1 MKRILVAL
9 MFCLSAA
16 GTQAQEIYNS
26 SGRAGKANFREN
38 AEKKGF
44 DANKLIFGG
53 GVGFG
58 MGTGIISFG
67 VSPIIGYRITDRFA
81 AGISLG
87 YQYYRVK
94 DFLPAFNRQTA
105 FYDYYNLNQSMFSGG
120 VWARYVVWDNIFLHS
135 EFEYNLTTYND
146 YPPNNLPGIGYEKTR
161 VSYGVPCLLLGGGYR
176 QPVGEHMSFV
186 IMALYDVLQDI
197 PSNQRTDNMGRKY
210 SISPYADRLEVRVGV
225 NIGF

>member
-9 MFCLSAA
+9 MFCLGAVGA
-16 GTQAQEIYNS
+16 QAQEIYNS

-87 YQYYRVK
+87 YSYFRIK
-94 DFLPAFNRQTA
+94 DGSPVINQVTNRLEVYNFNQNT
-105 FYDYYNLNQSMFSGG
+105 FSGG
-120 VWARYVVWDNIFLHS
+120 VWARYIVWDNLFLHS
-135 EFEYNLTTYND
+135 EFEYNLTRYKD
-146 YPPNNLPGIGYEKTR
+146 YVTSNIPGVGFTKNT
-161 VSYGVPCLLLGGGYR
+161 VSVGVPCLLLGGGYR

>member
-9 MFCLSAA
+9 MFCLGAVGA
-16 GTQAQEIYNS
+16 QAQEIYNS

-94 DFLPAFNRQTA
+94 DFWGVYNQANNGNLEF
-105 FYDYYNLNQSMFSGG
+105 YNLNQNMFSGG
-120 VWARYVVWDNIFLHS
+120 VWARYIVWDNLFLHS
-135 EFEYNLTTYND
+135 ELEYNITRYKTYLSDNVT
-146 YPPNNLPGIGYEKTR
+146 GIRKET
-161 VSYGVPCLLLGGGYR
+161 VSTSVPCLLLGGGYR